1 MEKSGVLRQNSG
13 PSHANTLDRLALGAG
28 AYGVRVV
35 DGGSGSIVWDEVA
48 HLYGVGVSPFRVLS
62 EELVKR
68 AALRQGDRVVDI
80 GVGNGWGLVPAARTV
95 APALAVGLD
104 FSARMLAAAK
114 ERSDAAGLINVR
126 LVQGD
131 ARHPGLADQV
141 FDVAL
146 ASSVFQFVGYA
157 PDVLATWRHLLRPGG
172 RLVFSVPASVDA
184 PVFGLLNDL
193 LTEHLADLP
202 AELAARV
209 SRTRPDPP
217 DLHALC
223 LACGYQQATV
233 EEVRCAVVLREPE
246 HWWQIQW
253 SHGARGLLRVVDQA
267 TLRAMESEALD
278 RLESYQD
285 ERGSIPLDLTM
296 TLCTAAV

>member
-48 HLYGVGVSPFRVLS
+48 RLYGIGVSPFRVLS

-157 PDVLATWRHLLRPGG
+157 PDVLANPPGHTKRHCEGCSR
-172 RLVFSVPASVDA
+172 RAR
-184 PVFGLLNDL
+184 
-193 LTEHLADLP
+193 
-202 AELAARV
+202 AACNT
-209 SRTRPDPP
+209 SPP
-217 DLHALC
+217 
-223 LACGYQQATV
+223 
-233 EEVRCAVVLREPE
+233 
-246 HWWQIQW
+246 
-253 SHGARGLLRVVDQA
+253 
-267 TLRAMESEALD
+267 
-278 RLESYQD
+278 
-285 ERGSIPLDLTM
+285 
-296 TLCTAAV
+296 TLCEKLSSMDTSVTRTSVKSRRPCHLCQLARCCSWSCERASSVTSSLSGVSARARRIYRGEIR